1 MITKPHK
8 PIDKDQ
14 LVSLLGYGFT
24 RAQCCEFFKV
34 DRLTLQ
40 RFIKANFD
48 GMTFEELK
56 AEQSVGLK
64 ANIMSNLI
72 NLSAKNASVAIF
84 LGKAVCGLTE
94 TATAPPDE
102 EAGMAFASAIKKA
115 TKAIGDMDGL
125 ASVPSLDAEEEDE

>member
-14 LVSLLGYGFT
+14 LVCLLGYGFT

-40 RFIKANFD
+40 RFIKANF

-84 LGKAVCGLTE
+84 LGKSICGLSE

-102 EAGMAFASAIKKA
+102 EAGQAFASAIKKA
-115 TKAIGDMDGL
+115 TKAIGGMEGL
-125 ASVPSLDAEEEDE
+125 ASVPSVGDLEEGE